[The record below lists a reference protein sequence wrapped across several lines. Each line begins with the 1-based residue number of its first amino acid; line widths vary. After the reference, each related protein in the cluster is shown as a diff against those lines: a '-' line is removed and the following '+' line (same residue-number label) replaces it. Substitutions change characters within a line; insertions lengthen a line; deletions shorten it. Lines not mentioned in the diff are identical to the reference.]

1 MNLRME
7 VVVVI
12 IKITRTTMQNWH
24 YLLHLLPFV
33 YVLLQSVQSFLSS
46 TKCEREEE
54 IIIYQLVQEILIVNM
69 DEASLNQSKGDQEVK
84 AVKVNNK
91 DYWLQQTRDQL
102 FQWLVRRVSTLNRVN
117 CPAVSKA
124 ELQKVFTMI
133 II

>member
-12 IKITRTTMQNWH
+12 IKITRTMMQNWH

-69 DEASLNQSKGDQEVK
+69 DEASLNQSKGDQEAKV
-84 AVKVNNK
+84 VKVNNK

-102 FQWLVRRVSTLNRVN
+102 FQWLVRRVSTLSRVN

>member
-12 IKITRTTMQNWH
+12 IKITRTMMQNWL

-33 YVLLQSVQSFLSS
+33 FVLLQSVQSFLSS

-54 IIIYQLVQEILIVNM
+54 IIIYQPVQEILIVNM
-69 DEASLNQSKGDQEVK
+69 DEVSLNQSKGDQEAK

-91 DYWLQQTRDQL
+91 DCWLQQTRDQL
-102 FQWLVRRVSTLNRVN
+102 FQWLVRRVNTLSRVN

>member
-12 IKITRTTMQNWH
+12 IKITRTMMQNWH

-69 DEASLNQSKGDQEVK
+69 AAVSPNQSKGDQEAKV
-84 AVKVNNK
+84 VKVNNK

-102 FQWLVRRVSTLNRVN
+102 FQWLVRRVSTLSRVN
-117 CPAVSKA
+117 CLAVSKA

>member
-12 IKITRTTMQNWH
+12 IKITRTMMQNWH

-69 DEASLNQSKGDQEVK
+69 DAVSPNQNKGDQEVK
-84 AVKVNNK
+84 VVKVNNK

-102 FQWLVRRVSTLNRVN
+102 FQWLVRRVSTLSRVN